1 MHRNYKSDLKRHLLI
16 LLGLPSFS
24 LSLPL
29 SLYLTLCLLW
39 WWQVKWIHL
48 LKSLSSKQALRLR
61 FQLWQSVWHRGK
73 MSDPPTKIVKKRPEN
88 FKAKGRHIAGGQS
101 EELSLSLFPSY
112 LTLSVFGNAEI
123 IALPIWLNE
132 LKLHLHFALLTQRA
146 WSFECFMA
154 IYISLDGA
162 TMSKLRV
169 AIAWA
174 YLMPWNI
181 HELWATIRK
190 LFRHGIYFLFA
201 FIP

>member
-1 MHRNYKSDLKRHLLI
+1 MMMASQMNTFVEEPIVKTSVA
-16 LLGLPSFS
+16 PA
-24 LSLPL
+24 LST
-29 SLYLTLCLLW
+29 LTKCLAS
-39 WWQVKWIHL
+39 WQNVR
-48 LKSLSSKQALRLR
+48 SPNQN
-61 FQLWQSVWHRGK
+61 
-73 MSDPPTKIVKKRPEN
+73 TEKKRPEN

-101 EELSLSLFPSY
+101 EELSLALPLSY

-154 IYISLDGA
+154 IYISLDRA

-181 HELWATIRK
+181 HELCATIRK

-201 FIP
+201 F